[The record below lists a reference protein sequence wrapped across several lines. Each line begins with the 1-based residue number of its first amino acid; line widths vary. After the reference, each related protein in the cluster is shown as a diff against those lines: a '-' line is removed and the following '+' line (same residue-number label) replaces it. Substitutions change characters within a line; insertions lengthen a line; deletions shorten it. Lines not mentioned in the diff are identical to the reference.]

1 MKHLVERKSPFSGKF
16 NTMEID
22 FETEDYIKWKKGM
35 LIQNALP
42 YLTANE
48 REFLITGITPE
59 EWSEQF
65 GEEL

>member
-22 FETEDYIKWKKGM
+22 FETEDYIKWRKGM

-42 YLTANE
+42 YLTASE

-59 EWSEQF
+59 EWDEQF